1 MVDAALAVVVV
12 VGRVRWG
19 DCVVIAVARV
29 VVRGSVVEAAAQE
42 LPGGCEPV
50 VGLEAGEAAP
60 HDVDEEADGD
70 TAVVGL
76 LANDLGK
83 AGCELAVGGWR
94 VLGAAPPLRGRCV
107 LVDEVLSLGESELD
121 ELSRGGDPM
130 GWLGVLELSLHGGD
144 EEADDESSIVGLLS
158 DDFLYRR
165 STLAFG
171 VFLLFVLQGVVGVF
185 CGEHMR

>member
-1 MVDAALAVVVV
+1 MVDTALAVVVV
-12 VGRVRWG
+12 VGRVGWS
-19 DCVVIAVARV
+19 DCVVIAGARV
-29 VVRGSVVEAAAQE
+29 VVCESVVEAAVEE

-50 VGLEAGEAAP
+50 VGLEAFEAAP
-60 HDVDEEADGD
+60 HDVDEESDGD
-70 TAVVGL
+70 AAIVGL

-94 VLGAAPPLRGRCV
+94 VVGAASPLRGRCV

-130 GWLGVLELSLHGGD
+130 GRLGVLELSLHGGD
-144 EEADDESSIVGLLS
+144 EEADDEPAIVGLLS

-171 VFLLFVLQGVVGVF
+171 VFLLALLQGVVGVL